1 MRICYIF
8 IMKGTEFLIILINT
22 RFKPLL
28 HSGFVEYIHYMDTN
42 NFAIATDPDKD
53 IGFAAQWT
61 LPSWALNYR
70 RVTFT
75 AFKKSLLK
83 PKTNHFGI
91 SFLLPE
97 GGAPTEYH
105 GSQLQVRL

>member
-1 MRICYIF
+1 MSFSYNFDKQTLSPSHIRV
-8 IMKGTEFLIILINT
+8 LLNT
-22 RFKPLL
+22 
-28 HSGFVEYIHYMDTN
+28 YTDTN
-42 NFAIATDPDKD
+42 NVAIATDPDKD
-53 IGFAAQWT
+53 FGFAAQWT

-75 AFKKSLLK
+75 TFKMHNRKSLLK

-91 SFLLPE
+91 SVLFPE

-105 GSQLQVRL
+105 GSQPQVRL